1 MLQLP
6 EYEQEM
12 DYAGI
17 LNNVLPP
24 DIRVLGWTPVADTFH
39 ARCGICAARIV
50 RGGCGRDHVT
60 VCAPVLRFSTLRRT
74 YRYFFVKRD
83 LDIDVRVC

>member
-1 MLQLP
+1 
-6 EYEQEM
+6 M

-50 RGGCGRDHVT
+50 RGLAVVT
-60 VCAPVLRFSTLRRT
+60 V
-74 YRYFFVKRD
+74 
-83 LDIDVRVC
+83 